1 MTDAITWVR
10 HTRRAVFGA
19 TLVLGVG
26 CGWLL
31 VPSGD
36 QDPPRADS
44 PADAS
49 PVASLAALSSPDA
62 SVELRVARIHRDVV
76 LADRD
81 LGRALSAALDPRAAD
96 TVLVALHHR
105 LLDRARAMPTPSD
118 AALRGDA
125 AAAAAAVRR
134 DPTGWLAASGL
145 LTVNEDDVSEWT
157 DAFLDALWDDPPSA
171 TVLEWSDARCR
182 LVHARAETLARER
195 LQGLRGGTFASLA
208 AKDRALA
215 RALEGLRHEL
225 FAAPA
230 EQPVSGGAGS

>member
-1 MTDAITWVR
+1 MTAAILWVR

-19 TLVLGVG
+19 TMVLGVG

-36 QDPPRADS
+36 PDPPRADS
-44 PADAS
+44 PADLEALAS
-49 PVASLAALSSPDA
+49 GEAGSSPDV
-62 SVELRVARIHRDVV
+62 SVELTVARIHRDVV
-76 LADRD
+76 LADRE
-81 LGRALSAALDPRAAD
+81 LGRALAAALDPRAAD
-96 TVLVALHHR
+96 TVLAALHHR
-105 LLDRARAMPTPSD
+105 LLDRARATPTPPE

-125 AAAAAAVRR
+125 AAAATAVRR
-134 DPTGWLAASGL
+134 DPKGWLADSGL
-145 LTVNEDDVSEWT
+145 LTVNEDDVREWT

-171 TVLEWSDARCR
+171 TVLEWSDVRCR

-195 LQGLRGGTFASLA
+195 LQALRGRTFASLA

-230 EQPVSGGAGS
+230 EHRLSRGAGS